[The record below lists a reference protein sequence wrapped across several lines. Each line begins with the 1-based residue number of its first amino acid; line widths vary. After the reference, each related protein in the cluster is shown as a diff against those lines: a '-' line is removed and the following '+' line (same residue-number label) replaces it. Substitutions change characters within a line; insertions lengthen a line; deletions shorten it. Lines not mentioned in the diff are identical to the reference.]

1 VTVGRSPAPPIEA
14 TPAFIRRAL
23 GPTPQKD
30 GQVLGIF
37 DIALSATPARAKD
50 SPSKARSQPLT
61 RTPSKSGATDSEL
74 LLTRTPQSSSRRFLF
89 DAFAGTPLKRKSDD
103 ADLEN
108 IDIGSAT
115 KRRFATPSFLRRS
128 FPLTSI
134 SENASNPETTSAA
147 PFKKRSF
154 VRSLSSIIQG
164 LRQQEEERMD
174 EELDMLNELEDEA
187 MGVIRPKK
195 TPAAPTAAAADVLVE
210 DSQAVEMPL
219 GPDKAGQSS
228 EESSDEENTGGFIRK
243 PWKKKGLK
251 RQTRR
256 VIMRPVTHKAPK
268 AGSGDPLLTIDEED
282 AEEAVQETQ
291 DADGNAVT
299 EGEDGGKPSH
309 DNITKS
315 TDENG
320 QKAKTK
326 KMISA
331 QANANFRRLNIKNKN
346 SKAKGKGGRFGRRK

>member
-1 VTVGRSPAPPIEA
+1 MNN
-14 TPAFIRRAL
+14 
-23 GPTPQKD
+23 
-30 GQVLGIF
+30 
-37 DIALSATPARAKD
+37 
-50 SPSKARSQPLT
+50 
-61 RTPSKSGATDSEL
+61 EL
-74 LLTRTPQSSSRRFLF
+74 MLTRTPQSSSRRFLF
-89 DAFAGTPLKRKSDD
+89 DAFAGTPLKRKSDE

-128 FPLTSI
+128 FPLASI
-134 SENASNPETTSAA
+134 SENASGPETTSAA
-147 PFKKRSF
+147 PFKRRSF

-174 EELDMLNELEDEA
+174 EELEMLNEMEDEA
-187 MGVIRPKK
+187 MGIVRPKK
-195 TPAAPTAAAADVLVE
+195 TPAAPAAAAAVLVE

-219 GPDKAGQSS
+219 GPDKAGGSS
-228 EESSDEENTGGFIRK
+228 DESSDEEATGGFIRK

-268 AGSGDPLLTIDEED
+268 AGSGDALLTIDED
-282 AEEAVQETQ
+282 DGEEAVQETQ
-291 DADGNAVT
+291 LPDSHAAAEGDDGET
-299 EGEDGGKPSH
+299 SHGKG
-309 DNITKS
+309 DDTVTKS
-315 TDENG
+315 TDDNG
-320 QKAKTK
+320 KKAKAK